1 MSNNGEKMAQKV
13 VGRNVAVALGI
24 ICIILGGVL
33 SGSIYNYTSIIS
45 SKDSQIGTLMNQSDR
60 LKSNLEGN
68 ITYYSSQIASLQAK
82 ISDLQ
87 NQMVQK
93 EKQIADLQN
102 EVNGK
107 NKAITEKNTEIADLR
122 RQIANLQNQI
132 EALQNQVTL
141 LQNQLNTLKAPK
153 LIVVELRVEDIRP
166 WLQTPYLHVYGYI
179 CNVGTNTANES
190 KLHIIAYQGDGVVAK
205 ETDILL
211 GSIPGES
218 QAYVDANIYYTGSPI
233 TKYEI
238 ALNWQGGQTRYTI
251 ANITSP
257 STTTAFI
264 TTTITSTIT
273 TTTITTTALTT
284 TVPVTTT
291 VTITSSTTVI
301 IPTTTITTVTATT
314 TTVTTT
320 TITST
325 TVTTTT
331 VTTTTA
337 TTTVAP

>member
-45 SKDSQIGTLMNQSDR
+45 SKDSQIEALVVQSDR
-60 LKSNLEGN
+60 LKSSLEGN

-107 NKAITEKNTEIADLR
+107 NKTITEKNTEIADLR
-122 RQIANLQNQI
+122 RQIANLQTQI

-141 LQNQLNTLKAPK
+141 LQNQLNILKAPK

-179 CNVGTNTANES
+179 CNVGTNAANES

-218 QAYVDANIYYTGSPI
+218 RAYVDANIYYTGSPI

-257 STTTAFI
+257 STTTVLTTSVVTTTVPTTSVVTTTVPTTTVI
-264 TTTITSTIT
+264 TTTTSTIT
-273 TTTITTTALTT
+273 TITT
-284 TVPVTTT
+284 
-291 VTITSSTTVI
+291 TSSTTVI
-301 IPTTTITTVTATT
+301 IPTTTVTT

-320 TITST
+320 NSTITT
-325 TVTTTT
+325 I
-331 VTTTTA
+331 TTTTA